1 MRSYVFRFAK
11 SFLTSE
17 NLGEAIYNLTETV
30 RTFNGHL
37 KETFEIDTSDFRL
50 STSDRGTGDV
60 FGVHVALDKV
70 RSIIYVNKEILER
83 LMENPYI
90 TDLSHL
96 CWDIL
101 SATTGAQLYRYYK
114 GDGLNIRFASSFIN
128 SLVLKKIGDD
138 YLLEEAFD
146 AKVISCE
153 YLLENIKEDR
163 ELMSLLLTIDFTD
176 VLIIMLARL
185 IPKCIP
191 IDHGRLFKS
200 IKENEFEK
208 LYDGLFSLIPNLEG
222 IEIERIN
229 KIHKRVSEII
239 QNEL

>member
-17 NLGEAIYNLTETV
+17 NLGELIYSLTETI
-30 RTFNGHL
+30 RTFNRHL
-37 KETFEIDTSDFRL
+37 KETFEINTGDFRL
-50 STSDRGTGDV
+50 STSSPSAGDV
-60 FGVHVALDKV
+60 FGAHVALDKV

-90 TDLSHL
+90 LDLSHL

-101 SATTGAQLYRYYK
+101 SATTGSQLYRYYK
-114 GDGLNIRFASSFIN
+114 RDELNLKFASSLIN
-128 SLVLKKIGDD
+128 SLVLRKIGDD

-146 AKVISCE
+146 AKVIACE
-153 YLLENIKEDR
+153 YLLENTEEDR

-176 VLIIMLARL
+176 ILIIMLARL
-185 IPKCIP
+185 IPKCMP
-191 IDHGRLFKS
+191 IDYSEIMKN
-200 IKENEFEK
+200 IKEDEFEK
-208 LYDGLFSLIPNLEG
+208 FYDSLSSLISNLED
-222 IEIERIN
+222 IEINRLN
-229 KIHKRVSEII
+229 KIHKRVYEII

>member
-17 NLGEAIYNLTETV
+17 NLGELVYSLTETV
-30 RTFNGHL
+30 RTFNEHL
-37 KETFEIDTSDFRL
+37 KETFEIDTGDFRL
-50 STSDRGTGDV
+50 STSIPSGGDV

-70 RSIIYVNKEILER
+70 RGIIYVNKEILEK

-114 GDGLNIRFASSFIN
+114 RDDLKFASSLVN
-128 SLVLKKIGDD
+128 SLVLRKIGDD

-153 YLLENIKEDR
+153 YLLENIEEDR
-163 ELMSLLLTIDFTD
+163 ELVTLLLTIDFTD
-176 VLIIMLARL
+176 VLTIMLAKL